1 MKNIKEIFN
10 NARTKVRESKIAT
23 SMKSGI
29 SKITNNKFMLAI
41 KAKVAGFKD
50 MLKNFTGSHQNVK
63 DSMAGDVS
71 NRFSV
76 KFKKFFKNIIKNI
89 QTKANNGGK
98 FSKFIAVT
106 IKILA
111 VIATIGFAALVI
123 YCIKDVF
130 LYCLMLVAMCAATA
144 ICIEFILSILSI
156 ATGCKI

>member
-1 MKNIKEIFN
+1 MKNIKEMFN
-10 NARTKVRESKIAT
+10 NARTKVRESKIVT
-23 SMKSGI
+23 SVKSGV
-29 SKITNNKFMLAI
+29 SKITNNKFMTAVKN
-41 KAKVAGFKD
+41 KAAGFKN
-50 MLKNFTGSHQNVK
+50 MFKNFTGNHQNVK

-71 NRFSV
+71 NRFSIR
-76 KFKKFFKNIIKNI
+76 FKKFFKNIVKGI
-89 QTKANNGGK
+89 QTKANDGSK

-106 IKILA
+106 IKVLS
-111 VIATIGFAALVI
+111 VVATIGFAALVI